1 MTPSSSAR
9 RRALCLTGAA
19 AALVVVAAAA
29 PAAAQP
35 AEGGA
40 VKQEGEYGGVSPDAP
55 AKGARPAR
63 APKHTLTWLGFT
75 PKADG
80 SAEVF
85 FQAAEPF
92 TVAQRVEGGTLVVV
106 LEGLKKQ
113 ARNTRRPLDAR
124 FFDTAI
130 ARIKTKVVRAKRA
143 KRGSAGHPAGV
154 EVRITFKDAK
164 DAREG
169 TVRAEKGA
177 EGMSYVYLSF
187 PPPATP
193 GRIPDQVDRPSSTS
207 SSSSSPAGE

>member
-1 MTPSSSAR
+1 MLRNRISL
-9 RRALCLTGAA
+9 AL
-19 AALVVVAAAA
+19 AALLAAAA

-35 AEGGA
+35 AEGGV
-40 VKQEGEYGGVSPDAP
+40 VKQEGEYGGVSRDAP

-80 SAEVF
+80 GAEVF

-130 ARIKTKVVRAKRA
+130 ARIKTKVVRARRG

-154 EVRITFKDAK
+154 EVRITFKEAK

-169 TVRAEKGA
+169 SVRAEKGA
-177 EGMSYVYLSF
+177 EGMSYVYLAF

-193 GRIPDQVDRPSSTS
+193 GQIPDEVDRPSSTAS
-207 SSSSSPAGE
+207 AAPAGE